1 MAKDGLLR
9 ITKQLTVSG
18 EAQPCIVLPS
28 SPLVLSGK
36 KLSSV
41 AFMVLIFT
49 VTQWTILTDIS
60 MCI

>member
-1 MAKDGLLR
+1 MAKDGLLH
-9 ITKQLTVSG
+9 ITKQLTMSG
-18 EAQPCIVLPS
+18 EALPCIVLPS

-41 AFMVLIFT
+41 VFMVLIFT